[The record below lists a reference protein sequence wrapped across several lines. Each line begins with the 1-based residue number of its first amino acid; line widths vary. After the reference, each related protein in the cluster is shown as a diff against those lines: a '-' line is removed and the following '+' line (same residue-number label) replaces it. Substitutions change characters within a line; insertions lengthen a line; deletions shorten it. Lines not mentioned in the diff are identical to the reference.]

1 MNDNS
6 QLALVLQNFLAD
18 GNGDLSDLMKGAFDD
33 FPTYETGESLP
44 DEKGLLGKL
53 VQGVNWYLNPMA
65 YSAEKSAETAR
76 INTEKTLQY
85 NSWRDSKQ
93 FKLQAMNQLLQ
104 YVQHEKNLEFQGEQG
119 QLNRNLQDKL
129 AQLQRELQEVEGDR
143 NRKSQES
150 IAFLQGELQRQEG
163 LLNRESQAIEYE
175 KNRVLQAYLAKL
187 QQDLQREEGLLN
199 RELQAELAALQ
210 REFQA
215 QEGKLNRDQAIQL
228 EIFRE
233 KLQIYLFDCQKQLQL
248 EIQHLSANL
257 ARELKRM
264 DLQNSKELVREQRR
278 LNNFP
283 LNMDEQQLLKEH
295 LEGVIPFN
303 LFFVPPT
310 IKYDPMGIADDAK
323 DFPKIEG
330 FLNKSVGNLVGE
342 YNRRGRTVDYYDSA
356 WRSKSFQGRA
366 AYNNLFQGL
375 NANPT
380 GIIDCLI
387 EGDDLTIAYAYWSE
401 QFRLPN
407 CQDGSTLMWREIL
420 YTFAKERLLQWYIE
434 REKSRKNTGSTEQFD
449 SDYDEDTIATYQK
462 DLQILEKEL
471 KQIAKGK
478 NPRKS
483 LKAESREYHIM
494 PDDMDR
500 FRQILAQ
507 EIHITV
513 GLIIDEYYLLGVAPQ
528 YRQRPLLPELF
539 PSLLQGCP
547 KDLME
552 SRVRRMI
559 MAYTQMYQVLEQ
571 NESAWIPELRLD
583 LVQSLI
589 RIPDT
594 EWAKQWARAQLGES
608 LRAWLKL
615 RGLPQPEGLGS
626 LVSAVS
632 TELTLKDVPYID
644 LLNQCL
650 TVLGETYR
658 LSVESSCYHRGIRHY
673 QQRNYQLAIVNL
685 SQAITLNPNLMDA
698 ELYRSKAHEE
708 LLASSQSQIELVS
721 IDRFKR
727 TSPTS
732 ITNIFQR

>member
-1 MNDNS
+1 MSNDNS

-18 GNGDLSDLMKGAFDD
+18 GNGDLSDLMKGAFED
-33 FPTYETGESLP
+33 FPNYETGESLP
-44 DEKGLLGKL
+44 GEQGLLGKL
-53 VQGVNWYLNPMA
+53 VQGVNWYLNPIA

-76 INTEKTLQY
+76 INTERTLQY
-85 NSWRDSKQ
+85 NTWRDSKQ

-150 IAFLQGELQRQEG
+150 IAFLQRELQRQEG

-215 QEGKLNRDQAIQL
+215 EEGKLNRDHGIQL

-233 KLQIYLFDCQKQLQL
+233 KLQIYLFEGQKQLQL

-264 DLQNSKELVREQRR
+264 DLQNSKETIREQRR

-323 DFPKIEG
+323 TFPKIEG

-380 GIIDCLI
+380 AIVDCLI

-420 YTFAKERLLQWYIE
+420 YTFAKERLVQWYIE
-434 REKSRKNTGSTEQFD
+434 REQSRKNTGSTEQFD

-547 KDLME
+547 KDLLE

-632 TELTLKDVPYID
+632 NELTLKDVPYID

-650 TVLGETYR
+650 TALGETYR
-658 LSVESSCYHRGIRHY
+658 LSVENSCYQRGIRHY

-698 ELYRSKAHEE
+698 YLHRGKAYDELGQHKEANS
-708 LLASSQSQIELVS
+708 
-721 IDRFKR
+721 DFKR
-727 TSPTS
+727 ALELQGKN
-732 ITNIFQR
+732 ITN

>member
-6 QLALVLQNFLAD
+6 QIDLFVQNFLATS
-18 GNGDLSDLMKGAFDD
+18 NGGDNLSEVLTRAFDD

-44 DEKGLLGKL
+44 GEKGLLGKL
-53 VQGVNWYLNPMA
+53 VQGFNWYYNPMA

-76 INTEKTLQY
+76 INTERTLQY
-85 NSWRDSKQ
+85 NTWRDSKQ

-104 YVQHEKNLEFQGEQG
+104 YVQQEKSLAFQGEQG

-150 IAFLQGELQRQEG
+150 IAFLQRELQRQEG

-175 KNRVLQAYLAKL
+175 KNRFLQAYLAKL

-199 RELQAELAALQ
+199 RELQAELATLQ

-215 QEGKLNRDQAIQL
+215 QEGKLNRDHGIQL

-248 EIQHLSANL
+248 EIQRLSANL
-257 ARELKRM
+257 ARELKRI

-283 LNMDEQQLLKEH
+283 LNMDEQQLLKDH

-323 DFPKIEG
+323 TFPKIEG

-420 YTFAKERLLQWYIE
+420 YTFAKERLLKWFMQ
-434 REKSRKNTGSTEQFD
+434 REQCRRDTGSTDKFD
-449 SDYDEDTIATYQK
+449 RKYSQKTIAKFQADLEILNRELQHISEGK
-462 DLQILEKEL
+462 D
-471 KQIAKGK
+471 
-478 NPRKS
+478 PRK
-483 LKAESREYHIM
+483 EMDVEEREYHIM

-507 EIHITV
+507 EIHLTV

-547 KDLME
+547 KDLLE

-632 TELTLKDVPYID
+632 TELTRKDVPYID
-644 LLNQCL
+644 QLNQCL

-658 LSVESSCYHRGIRHY
+658 LSVESSCYNRGIRHY
-673 QQRNYQLAIVNL
+673 QRRNYQFAIADL

-698 ELYRSKAHEE
+698 YLHRGKAYDELGQHKEANS
-708 LLASSQSQIELVS
+708 
-721 IDRFKR
+721 DFKR
-727 TSPTS
+727 ALELQGKN
-732 ITNIFQR
+732 ITN